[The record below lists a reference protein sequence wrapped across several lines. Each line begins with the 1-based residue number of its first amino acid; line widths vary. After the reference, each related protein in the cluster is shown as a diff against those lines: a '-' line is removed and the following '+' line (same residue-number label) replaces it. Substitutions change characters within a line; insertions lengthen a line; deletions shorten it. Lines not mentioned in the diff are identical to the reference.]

1 MFISHTLYNKQ
12 TNIINSTN
20 YTNIL
25 FPKSTNHLHLRHC
38 MYPLI
43 ILSYFLTLLLLL
55 LLSVNPFREFL
66 LS

>member
-12 TNIINSTN
+12 TNKHNQF
-20 YTNIL
+20 NIL
-25 FPKSTNHLHLRHC
+25 FPQSTNHLHLRHC
-38 MYPLI
+38 IYPFI
-43 ILSYFLTLLLLL
+43 ILSQFLTSLL